1 MLTLHLH
8 QLQNKILTIN
18 ALKLTQFRNYEAS
31 NLVFHNKFNAFVGLN
46 GMGKTNILDAL
57 YYLCLGKSYFS
68 SGDRM
73 VIMQSKDFFRIEG
86 TFDTNTDM
94 EKVVIKSQS
103 GNRKDI
109 EVSGKKVDRIGDH
122 VGKFLCVMIAP
133 ADIQLMLEGSEE
145 RRNFLNNT
153 IVQTDRSYLD
163 DLMLYSNLLK
173 RRNALLKAFADQRYF
188 DSLLLESVSAGMYAP
203 AQRIFEKRKAQV
215 AQMQDIF
222 TETYAEISGQRESCS
237 ITYESQL
244 YAEDLESLM
253 KKSLDKD
260 RILARTSFGIHKDDL
275 IFTMNGEP
283 LKHFASQG
291 QLKSFVL
298 SLKLTQYKLLEANS
312 GKKPVLLLDD
322 IFDKLDPSRVKHLLS
337 LLLDNNFGQV
347 FITDTNEDRMVK
359 VLEEIDTEYSIFT
372 VDCGTIS

>member
-1 MLTLHLH
+1 
-8 QLQNKILTIN
+8 
-18 ALKLTQFRNYEAS
+18 
-31 NLVFHNKFNAFVGLN
+31 
-46 GMGKTNILDAL
+46 MGKTNILDAL

-94 EKVVIKSQS
+94 ERVVIKSQS

-153 IVQTDRSYLD
+153 IVQTDRNYLD

-173 RRNALLKAFADQRYF
+173 RRNALLKSFVDQRYF
-188 DSLLLESVSAGMYAP
+188 DPLLLESVSAGMYAP
-203 AQRIFEKRKAQV
+203 AHRIFEKRKAQV
-215 AQMQDIF
+215 VQMQDIF

-244 YAEDLESLM
+244 DGEDLASLM

-298 SLKLTQYKLLEANS
+298 SLKLTQYKLLETNS

-359 VLEEIDTEYSIFT
+359 VLNEIDTEYSIFT

>member
-1 MLTLHLH
+1 M
-8 QLQNKILTIN
+8 TIN
-18 ALKLTQFRNYEAS
+18 ALKLTQFRNYEAG

-173 RRNALLKAFADQRYF
+173 RRNALLKAFADQHYF

-359 VLEEIDTEYSIFT
+359 VLKEIDTEYSIFT